1 MTTEADGLPPGTN
14 DPRFLAAIDLVR
26 RTGAADI
33 RIGFSDPED
42 GEPTVWYS
50 CATYPQLNGAEAAA
64 ALDPLNALFRLCT
77 QVIDGGVCTH
87 CRKPSIFIE
96 DMDTAI
102 LDQMGCVYAWDPE
115 MKVFRRQCE

>member
-1 MTTEADGLPPGTN
+1 MPTEADDLPST

-64 ALDPLNALFRLCT
+64 ALDPLNALFRLCA
-77 QVIDGGVCTH
+77 QVVDGGVCVH
-87 CRKPSIFIE
+87 CKRPSIFIE
-96 DMDTAI
+96 DTDTEL
-102 LDQMGCVYAWDPE
+102 LDQMGCVYLWDEE
-115 MKVFRRQCE
+115 MKAFRRSCE